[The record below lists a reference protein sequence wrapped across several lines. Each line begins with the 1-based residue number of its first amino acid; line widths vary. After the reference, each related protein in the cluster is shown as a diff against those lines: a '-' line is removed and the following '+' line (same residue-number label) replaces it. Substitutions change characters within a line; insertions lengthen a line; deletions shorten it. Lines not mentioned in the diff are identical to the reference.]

1 MKGREL
7 FITGKYKQIGL
18 YMQIRKLMTI
28 LEGGLWPVEYM
39 RLFVKP
45 EIIPTVVYL
54 FVLQLSDKI

>member
-28 LEGGLWPVEYM
+28 LEGGL
-39 RLFVKP
+39 
-45 EIIPTVVYL
+45 
-54 FVLQLSDKI
+54 